1 MALLAIRVRRGP
13 GGLGLGVANDLIS
26 DLKAGGQA
34 ERDGLLCVGDEIV
47 AIDGVLLAGRPMA
60 SALPRG
66 AAECEFIVRRR
77 DGALSTS
84 FVRLPA
90 DEPVAKLR
98 ASGTPLRVLRL
109 TVARAGGQKL
119 GLDMSGAN
127 VLKRV
132 LPGGAAEKSGGFA
145 AGDVVIA
152 VDGVAVGDKK
162 LVQLI
167 QPGDAPLSFTVLR
180 AEASAA
186 APPAAASAAAATP
199 AAVKATRDELL
210 YVRVTRG
217 ANNGLGLALDECNI
231 VSQLAPGGQAALDDL
246 LALGDEIVSVDGA
259 LLNGRYGASVFPGS
273 AAAYETVVRRRDGAL
288 STSLARLPAD
298 EAAGVAA
305 AAARLRASGFPL
317 RVLRLTVNR
326 AGGAKLGLDMSGAN
340 VVMRVLPGGA
350 AEKSGGFAAGDVV
363 VAVDGVRIGD
373 RKLID
378 GGIIQ
383 PGDSPISLTVV
394 RAEAAPPTPT
404 APPAPPPPAVVT
416 DDQLLA
422 FLLGRLGLTRAAAVD
437 LYKGEAKLE
446 STRRLPAAET
456 APGAVAA
463 ATAAATAA
471 AAAATAALPKATDE
485 PPPEEPPA
493 SNDYPVGPDDGLPMD
508 QDGAGNDYL

>member
-1 MALLAIRVRRGP
+1 MALLQIRVRRGP

-34 ERDGLLCVGDEIV
+34 ELDGLLCVGDEIV
-47 AIDGVLLAGRPMA
+47 AIDGALLQGRPMA

-109 TVARAGGQKL
+109 TVARAGGQRL

-152 VDGVAVGDKK
+152 VDGVSVGDKK

-180 AEASAA
+180 AEASAG
-186 APPAAASAAAATP
+186 APPSAAASAAAATP

-273 AAAYETVVRRRDGAL
+273 AAAYEAVVRRRDGAL

-326 AGGAKLGLDMSGAN
+326 AGGQKLGLDCSGAN

-378 GGIIQ
+378 GGIIV

-422 FLLGRLGLTRAAAVD
+422 FLLGRLGLTHAAAVD

-446 STRRLPAAET
+446 STRRRPAAET
-456 APGAVAA
+456 APGAV
-463 ATAAATAA
+463 
-471 AAAATAALPKATDE
+471 AALPKATDE

-493 SNDYPVGPDDGLPMD
+493 AGSPDDGLPMD